1 MKNIFQ
7 LVLNEETSIEKSEF
21 KNTTVRRVPGGWIYT
36 TEVTNADDNDNYTS
50 SLSSTFV
57 PFSKQIGQ

>member
-7 LVLNEETSIEKSEF
+7 LALNEEISIDKSEF
-21 KNTTVRRVPGGWIYT
+21 KNTNVRRVPGGWVYT
-36 TEVTNADDNDNYTS
+36 TEIISADDNDNYTS

-57 PFSKQIGQ
+57 PFSKQIG